1 MAQMTKRERLLA
13 TVNGQ
18 QVDRVAVALWRHFPG
33 DDQRPADLATAI
45 LQWQRE
51 YDWDFIKVSP
61 ASSFCLADWGAE
73 DRWIGGDEGNREYTR
88 RAIRDPEDWARLPV
102 LDSHRGR
109 LGEQLRCLELIHDSV
124 GSQVPFIQTIFSPI
138 AQARNLAG
146 GEQMLVH
153 MRENPDLLHAGLE
166 TITESTIRFIAAAKP
181 LGIAGIYYAIQFAS
195 TRAMSEAEYRAFG
208 EPYDRRV
215 LAEVGDCW
223 FNMGHLHGPNPMFEL
238 AARYP
243 IQALNWHDRES
254 PPSLAQ
260 GQKIFPGAVSGGLEH
275 WEDLL
280 RGDPDQIRAQI
291 ADAIA
296 QTAGQRLIVSS
307 GCVAPVNAP
316 FSNLRG
322 VRQAVES
329 AAT

>member
-1 MAQMTKRERLLA
+1 
-13 TVNGQ
+13 
-18 QVDRVAVALWRHFPG
+18 
-33 DDQRPADLATAI
+33 
-45 LQWQRE
+45 
-51 YDWDFIKVSP
+51 
-61 ASSFCLADWGAE
+61 
-73 DRWIGGDEGNREYTR
+73 
-88 RAIRDPEDWARLPV
+88 
-102 LDSHRGR
+102 
-109 LGEQLRCLELIHDSV
+109 
-124 GSQVPFIQTIFSPI
+124 
-138 AQARNLAG
+138 
-146 GEQMLVH
+146 MLVH
-153 MRENPDLLHAGLE
+153 LREAPDLLRAGLE
-166 TITESTIRFIAAAKP
+166 TITESTIRSISAAAALGSAGPSEASP
-181 LGIAGIYYAIQFAS
+181 LAS
-195 TRAMSEAEYRAFG
+195 ARAMSEAEYRAFG

-215 LAEVGDCW
+215 LAEVQDCW
-223 FNMGHLHGPNPMFEL
+223 FTIGHLHGPNPMFEL

-260 GQKIFPGAVSGGLEH
+260 GQEVFQGAVSGGLEH

-280 RGDPDQIRAQI
+280 RGGPDQIRARV

-316 FSNLRG
+316 FSNLRA